1 MDSGTTLPTQ
11 ASNPQ
16 ATPVESV
23 RLTNVPY
30 PNSNRL
36 QTLTIP
42 FPVPYLTLTS
52 INLTLRQHPSRP
64 SSADH
69 TATTLHHHRP
79 RSATAAAGTAG
90 TSATMDATG
99 GRDSG
104 DGVDVN
110 CAASHTSSDLGQLS
124 HQSNQQQQPPESA
137 HFVSGEQDGDG
148 DNDHD
153 RTMRPSSRSRSSN
166 VIASMLL
173 SGKSIDNQ
181 HNDINEDEG
190 AGLGLG
196 D

>member
-1 MDSGTTLPTQ
+1 
-11 ASNPQ
+11 
-16 ATPVESV
+16 
-23 RLTNVPY
+23 
-30 PNSNRL
+30 
-36 QTLTIP
+36 
-42 FPVPYLTLTS
+42 
-52 INLTLRQHPSRP
+52 
-64 SSADH
+64 
-69 TATTLHHHRP
+69 
-79 RSATAAAGTAG
+79 
-90 TSATMDATG
+90 MDATG

-181 HNDINEDEG
+181 HNDINEDEE